1 MFHLRKWKFQNQGV
15 KVDGPQ
21 MRKWTAK
28 VDVIEALKWT
38 VFRHESGRSSTY
50 QKSFSN
56 LLKWWLKLIV
66 VKMDVFRVFWIDFY
80 PIMVHDYC
88 NNLWF
93 MIADVVKIQEW
104 WPREFSLN
112 YFRSHIPRFSEIL
125 NVSTFILT
133 CPLLE
138 TDLRIVQD
146 GD

>member
-1 MFHLRKWKFQNQGV
+1 
-15 KVDGPQ
+15 

-93 MIADVVKIQEW
+93 MIADVVKIQE
-104 WPREFSLN
+104 
-112 YFRSHIPRFSEIL
+112 
-125 NVSTFILT
+125 
-133 CPLLE
+133 
-138 TDLRIVQD
+138 
-146 GD
+146 

>member
-104 WPREFSLN
+104 WPREFRLN
-112 YFRSHIPRFSEIL
+112 YFRSHIPSFSEIL

-133 CPLLE
+133 SSLLE